1 MKAGEEDVATMLT
14 CPCGWT
20 LISPQG
26 ENDAL
31 KHMKTHLSDTHP
43 GTSMTDDEITKM
55 MRNV

>member
-1 MKAGEEDVATMLT
+1 MATMVT

-20 LISPQG
+20 LITPQG

-43 GTSMTDDEITKM
+43 GSSMTDDEIMKT